1 MTTGKDTASFFEN
14 GTNNQFEYC
23 FKLYPQVLKL
33 KAEKRGKKPQELIR
47 LDEWYQNE
55 LPRLIKARGKDAH
68 MVYDELVQTM
78 KWKQSRGKFFPQ
90 LSYLVKVNTPRA
102 VMQETKKA
110 FRKLPNLEQAITAL
124 SNLKGVGTTMASA
137 LLAAAAPDSA
147 PFMADECLMAIPE
160 IEGIDYTTKEY
171 LNFVQHIQTTVAR
184 LNTEAGGEKPLWS
197 PHRVELALWAHYVAN
212 DLSPKLLDN
221 MPGSRTVEGGG
232 RAGCVCRGGKISNGN
247 AVKELERDGDT
258 SDVDEESQSGVS
270 LENARTAESE
280 IDHDNDT
287 NPVAAIADGDSNFVT
302 NDSRTSQE
310 PLIDENTTQ
319 TTASTTTTT
328 STSTDDYDGE
338 EIVVTPIA
346 SDSESNLEPPQQPAQ
361 YVTIIPSDD
370 AAAVLVAA
378 SIHTARNG
386 DAVTGDVLGNGNATL
401 HNNRTMSPLSD
412 ILDSTNDDLIETLEF
427 SRSNFGAGIV
437 EKRVLHLEERGVEEQ
452 QQQQPDLK
460 KIRSD

>member
-14 GTNNQFEYC
+14 GTNSQFEYC

-55 LPRLIKARGKDAH
+55 LPKLIKARGKDAH

-171 LNFVQHIQTTVAR
+171 LNFVQHIQTTVER
-184 LNTEAGGEKPLWS
+184 LNIEAGGEKPLWS
-197 PHRVELALWAHYVAN
+197 PHRVELALWSHYVAN
-212 DLSPKLLDN
+212 DLSPELLDN
-221 MPGSRTVEGGG
+221 MPTPCTGG
-232 RAGCVCRGGKISNGN
+232 GGKISNGN
-247 AVKELERDGDT
+247 TVKELDMGGDT
-258 SDVDEESQSGVS
+258 SDVDDESQSAVTLG
-270 LENARTAESE
+270 NTATESE
-280 IDHDNDT
+280 TDHDNNST
-287 NPVAAIADGDSNFVT
+287 NPVGATITAGSMQDGDSNFVS
-302 NDSRTSQE
+302 NDSTSHE

-319 TTASTTTTT
+319 TTATT
-328 STSTDDYDGE
+328 STSTDDGE
-338 EIVVTPIA
+338 EIVTPIA
-346 SDSESNLEPPQQPAQ
+346 SDSESNLDPPAQ
-361 YVTIIPSDD
+361 AVAIIPTAD
-370 AAAVLVAA
+370 VAGVMVA
-378 SIHTARNG
+378 SLHTAKNG
-386 DAVTGDVLGNGNATL
+386 AADDIAVLGNGNGAL
-401 HNNRTMSPLSD
+401 HNTTSTIADS
-412 ILDSTNDDLIETLEF
+412 LDGTNDDSVETSEF
-427 SRSNFGAGIV
+427 NSSNCGAV
-437 EKRVLHLEERGVEEQ
+437 VKKRMLPCDGGVEE
-452 QQQQPDLK
+452 QQQPDLK